1 VIREFRLLRV
11 PNLGTTIPN
20 MGIEPGSRS
29 ALAEALFSTVQL
41 RVLGLLFGQPD
52 RSFQGA
58 ELIRLARSGAGAV
71 HRVLT
76 RLAAT
81 GLVSVT
87 PSGNQKHY
95 RANEMSPIFTE
106 LHGLIVKTVG
116 LAAPLQAALAPFA
129 DQISGAFVYGS
140 VAKGSESTRS
150 DIDLMIIGDG
160 LDYAA
165 LYQALQP
172 AEATLGRV
180 VNPTI
185 YGVKEFNRRKR
196 TEGFVE
202 RVLHQPKLWVIG
214 SDHAIT

>member
-1 VIREFRLLRV
+1 MRI
-11 PNLGTTIPN
+11 PDLGMIIPN
-20 MGIEPGSRS
+20 MGIEMGARS
-29 ALAEALFSTVQL
+29 ALAEALFSSVEL

-58 ELIRLARSGAGAV
+58 ELIRLARSGDGAV

-81 GLVSVT
+81 GLVTVT
-87 PSGNQKHY
+87 QIGNQKHY
-95 RANEMSPIFTE
+95 KANRESPIFTE

-116 LAAPLQAALAPFA
+116 LATPLQAALAPFA

-140 VAKGSESTRS
+140 VAKGSDNSRS

-185 YGVKEFNRRKR
+185 YGAKEFTRRKR

-202 RVLHQPKLWVIG
+202 RVLNQPKLWVIG
-214 SDHAIT
+214 SGHAIA